1 MSSQIK
7 VGLHYFTYAS
17 ARKHYCEDQFNSYT
31 PHICSS
37 WPVFLFLEPARNSF
51 FVNIWLFCFCRFV
64 GVGATVLTLKRSSLC
79 SSTRRAVTDGRGHS
93 WRRTCVGCVGGT
105 TTARTVAGSSTEV
118 WFQNRRKKSPFSLI
132 LVSLILSIVYWPWIV
147 CPFLVSQNLQNWSK
161 CVLNSFF
168 VFMIFS
174 VIFKVSSSKEY
185 RIHFLHIVLAW
196 TLWELK
202 SVATIILL
210 PVMTQF

>member
-1 MSSQIK
+1 MLQPEISTVKIN
-7 VGLHYFTYAS
+7 
-17 ARKHYCEDQFNSYT
+17 FNSYT

-37 WPVFLFLEPARNSF
+37 WPVFFSWTSKKQFFCKYLIVLFLY
-51 FVNIWLFCFCRFV
+51 CRFV

-79 SSTRRAVTDGRGHS
+79 SLTRRVVTDGRGHS
-93 WRRTCVGCVGGT
+93 WGRTCVGCVGGT